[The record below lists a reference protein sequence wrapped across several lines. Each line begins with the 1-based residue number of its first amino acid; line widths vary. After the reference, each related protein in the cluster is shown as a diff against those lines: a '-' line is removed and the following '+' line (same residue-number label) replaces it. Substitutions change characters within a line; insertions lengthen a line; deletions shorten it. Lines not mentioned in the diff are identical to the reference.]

1 LRDDGVPQAILKVS
15 RAWPDEEDVQ
25 RSLLPENPSNGGFPE
40 PPPSMSVRIVAARHD
55 ECGHSTRVRLP
66 SSVPA
71 RAVHRL
77 RCDHC
82 ERSFEIGEVDD
93 FGLESELNDLE
104 AAVPAKRKRRSLAL
118 PKLSKP
124 KLSKPKVSTPKVS
137 KPKVS
142 KPNVS
147 KSKVSKSKVKLAKTK
162 PAKPAGAKSKLS
174 LPTLSLPKLAK
185 PSAAKSK
192 SAKPKTISESRGWRL
207 ATIPVAAALVI
218 GGLFV
223 IQGGGDDSSSPAA
236 PDKSPPSVENG
247 DNINSIPPATAG
259 DPTGAPASPSDAAAA
274 GAGAGAAQ
282 LVSGST
288 YSLALPKGWERTEP
302 PAGAT
307 FSAAAPNGE
316 ADATLWITRDPKLDF
331 PTFVSQSLTQLEA
344 LAGSAN
350 IVQRVPAPTE
360 EGTIVRL
367 AADAP
372 AGQPTYSVTLRVAGP
387 YRYYLATTVQPDA
400 SSDATQAADLVAG
413 SFTPEAKG

>member
-1 LRDDGVPQAILKVS
+1 
-15 RAWPDEEDVQ
+15 
-25 RSLLPENPSNGGFPE
+25 
-40 PPPSMSVRIVAARHD
+40 
-55 ECGHSTRVRLP
+55 VRLP

-104 AAVPAKRKRRSLAL
+104 AAVPARRKRRSLVLPKVSKPKLAK

-124 KLSKPKVSTPKVS
+124 KLSKPKLSLSKSSTAKPKLS
-137 KPKVS
+137 KPKIN
-142 KPNVS
+142 PD
-147 KSKVSKSKVKLAKTK
+147 
-162 PAKPAGAKSKLS
+162 
-174 LPTLSLPKLAK
+174 
-185 PSAAKSK
+185 
-192 SAKPKTISESRGWRL
+192 SRAWRL

-218 GGLFV
+218 GGLIV
-223 IQGGGDDSSSPAA
+223 IQGGGNSSSPPAG
-236 PDKSPPSVENG
+236 PDNSPPSVENG

-259 DPTGAPASPSDAAAA
+259 DPTGAPTSPSDAT
-274 GAGAGAAQ
+274 GSGSGTGAAH
-282 LVSGST
+282 LVSGGT
-288 YSLALPKGWERTEP
+288 YSLALPKGWQRTEA

-307 FSAAAPNGE
+307 FSAAAANGE

-360 EGTIVRL
+360 AGTIVKL

-400 SSDATQAADLVAG
+400 SPAATQAADLIAG